1 MNEFI
6 NKVLQLLLDIT
17 LLFGYIILRG
27 FLLLVLWS
35 AIAHFFPI
43 IPEITFWEAV
53 LINIFSDGLYFILRK
68 L

>member
-6 NKVLQLLLDIT
+6 NKVLQLLLDVT
-17 LLFGYIILRG
+17 LLFGYIMFRG

-35 AIAHFFPI
+35 VMVHFFPI

-53 LINIFSDGLYFILRK
+53 LINLFSDGLYFILRK